1 MAMSKQEAAAIARV
15 TKAIHLAAS
24 TLPKPKA
31 SVQTIKLT
39 ANGGTKAPVQFLS
52 GKVNNP
58 VQPSYYVA
66 VIIPV
71 YRDS

>member
-15 TKAIHLAAS
+15 TKAIHRAAS
-24 TLPKPKA
+24 TMPQPKT
-31 SVQTIKLT
+31 SVQTIKL
-39 ANGGTKAPVQFLS
+39 APNAGPTMKFLS
-52 GKVNNP
+52 GKVNSP

-71 YRDS
+71 YR

>member
-1 MAMSKQEAAAIARV
+1 MSKQEAAIARV
-15 TKAIHLAAS
+15 TKAIHRAAS
-24 TLPKPKA
+24 SLPKPKA

-39 ANGGTKAPVQFLS
+39 ANGGSKAPVQFLS

-66 VIIPV
+66 VIVPV